1 MANRRNLK
9 KSIKY
14 ICGEPFA
21 DCVALNRCGQA
32 DKEKIETLMANLLV
46 LHGDYVSRLS
56 HCERG
61 HGKVFF
67 KKLRED
73 FTREINELADKI
85 VKA

>member
-14 ICGEPFA
+14 ICGELFA

-61 HGKVFF
+61 HGKVFSRNYVRI
-67 KKLRED
+67 LHGRLMNWL
-73 FTREINELADKI
+73 TRL
-85 VKA
+85 

>member
-1 MANRRNLK
+1 MASRRSLK

-14 ICGEPFA
+14 ICGELFA
-21 DCVALNRCGQA
+21 DCVALNPCGQA